1 MVVVLNNFSSMS
13 SPVGSA
19 EFMAPEVVRAFCAMD
34 DERVKYDQKCDMW
47 SLGVIT

>member
-1 MVVVLNNFSSMS
+1 MS

-34 DERVKYDQKCDMW
+34 DERVKYDQNVICGASE
-47 SLGVIT
+47 SLRKYTV